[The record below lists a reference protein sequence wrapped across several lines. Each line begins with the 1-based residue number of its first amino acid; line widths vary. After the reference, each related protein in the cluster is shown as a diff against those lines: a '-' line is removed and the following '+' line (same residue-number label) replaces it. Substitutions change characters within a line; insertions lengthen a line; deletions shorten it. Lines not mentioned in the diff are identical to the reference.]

1 MLPLTPRFDPARPPR
16 ILFLGAHSD
25 DIEIGCGAAALRL
38 IREHPAAD
46 FRWVVFGSNPAR
58 EKEARASAADFLA
71 GARAEENVVIHDFP
85 DAFFRTR
92 YLDIKKQ
99 FEALKEFAPDLIFTH
114 ARHDLH
120 QDHEL
125 LSELTRNTFRNHLI
139 FEYEIPKYDGDLG
152 TPNVYIAASPED
164 VSRKV
169 DLLHKHFATQ
179 RAKHWFDPELFRG
192 LMRIRGAECA
202 SSTGYAEG
210 FYGRK
215 ITI

>member
-1 MLPLTPRFDPARPPR
+1 MIPLAPRFDPARPPR

-25 DIEIGCGAAALRL
+25 DIEIGCGATALRL
-38 IREHPAAD
+38 IREHPAAAI
-46 FRWVVFGSNPAR
+46 RWVVFGSNPAR
-58 EKEARASAADFLA
+58 EKEARGSAADFLA
-71 GARAEENVVIHDFP
+71 GAGSSEVIVHDFP

-92 YLDIKKQ
+92 YNDLKKS
-99 FEALKEFAPDLIFTH
+99 FESLKDFAPDMVFTH

-139 FEYEIPKYDGDLG
+139 LEYEIPKYDGDLG
-152 TPNVYIAASPED
+152 TPSVYVTATPDD
-164 VSRKV
+164 VARKV
-169 DLLHKHFATQ
+169 DLLQRHFATQ

-202 SSTGYAEG
+202 SPTGFAEG

-215 ITI
+215 ITV